1 MSSTIFCT
9 FDQQDVADLAMG
21 RLRNS
26 VRGIHSI
33 QYLSDYGSRA
43 SNRQDSGSWLLGFS
57 NMAGSYQNTYGVQPS
72 RPASVK
78 IVCDESARDQVMAR
92 LVNLHAY
99 RIVAS

>member
-33 QYLSDYGSRA
+33 QYLSDYGNRA
-43 SNRQDSGSWLLGFS
+43 SNQRDSTPWLFGFS
-57 NMAGSYQNTYGVQPS
+57 NMSGYQNGYGVQPS

-78 IVCDESARDQVMAR
+78 IVCDDSVRDLVMGR